1 MRKNLP
7 VTQVEKDFNARAN
20 ILSTTNTK
28 GIITYVN
35 QDFID
40 ISGFTNEELIN
51 KNHNIVRHPDMPE
64 LAFADLWATVK
75 SGKSWMGVVKN
86 RCKDGS
92 HYWVDAFVTPIM
104 KNGAIA
110 EFQSIRR
117 KPDRSLVKRAEGF
130 YKKLSGG
137 SLPWYFNI
145 PVPGFRLR
153 LVLAAAVVLYA
164 LLFHLLEGIDP
175 AAAWQGFA
183 TGLALSVLLIYLV
196 SWPYTK
202 LLAASRKVVNNKV
215 MQYVYTGRRDDL
227 GQLMLAMRMLEA
239 ESGGIV
245 GRLADSSEQIAGD
258 SEQLRQAVDQS
269 HQGLESMFSETNLV
283 ATAMTE
289 MTSSIQEVAR
299 NAQNAS
305 EAANQAHEE
314 TNIGRQIVD
323 EATGKIDDLA
333 TLVEESAGVI
343 HELEKESNEI
353 SNILTLIREIATQ
366 TSLLALNATIESARA
381 GEAGKGF
388 AVVAYEVKVLATNT
402 HEATVEIENMISK
415 LQGHSK
421 SAADKMLVGQK
432 QALDTVEQSKK
443 VAESLAAIA
452 SSVGMINDLNS
463 QIAAA
468 VDEQGSAAE
477 EINRSVISIRNASEA
492 NMAASSDTERS
503 SASLNDLAQELKA
516 LADQFW
522 DKRMEGDSDQKAA

>member
-7 VTQVEKDFNARAN
+7 VSQIEKNYDAKAN

-35 QDFID
+35 NDFIE
-40 ISGFTNEELIN
+40 ISGFDQDELIN

-64 LAFADLWATVK
+64 LAFADLWATIK
-75 SGKSWMGVVKN
+75 SGRSWMGVVKN

-92 HYWVDAFVTPIM
+92 HYWVDAFVTPIK

-110 EFQSIRR
+110 EYQSIRR
-117 KPDRSLVKRAEGF
+117 KPDRALVKRAEAF
-130 YKKLSGG
+130 YRKIHGG

-145 PVPGFRLR
+145 PVPGLRLR
-153 LVLAAAVVLYA
+153 LIMSVAAILYA
-164 LLFHLLEGIDP
+164 LLFHLVGGIEP

-183 TGLALSVLLIYLV
+183 TGLLLASLAIYAFT
-196 SWPYTK
+196 WPYGK
-202 LLAASRKVVNNKV
+202 LLAASRRLVENRV
-215 MQYVYTGRRDDL
+215 MQYVYTGRRDDI

-258 SEQLRQAVDQS
+258 SDQLRQAVDQS
-269 HQGLESMFSETNLV
+269 HQGLEAMFSETNLV

-299 NAQNAS
+299 NAQHAS

-314 TNIGRQIVD
+314 TSKGRQIVD
-323 EATGKIDDLA
+323 EATGKIDQLA
-333 TLVEESAGVI
+333 SLVEDSAEVI
-343 HELEKESNEI
+343 RNLEKESDEI

-432 QALDTVEQSKK
+432 RALETVEQSKR

-452 SSVGMINDLNS
+452 SSVAMINDLNS
-463 QIAAA
+463 QIASA

-492 NMAASSDTERS
+492 NMAASSDTES
-503 SASLNDLAQELKA
+503 SSVSLNGLAQELKA

-522 DKRMEGDSDQKAA
+522 ERRTAE

>member
-7 VTQVEKDFNARAN
+7 VSQIEKDFDSKAN
-20 ILSTTNTK
+20 ILSTTDPK

-40 ISGFTNEELIN
+40 ISGFTNEELIT
-51 KNHNIVRHPDMPE
+51 KNHNVVRHPDMPE
-64 LAFADLWATVK
+64 LAFADLWATAK
-75 SGKSWMGVVKN
+75 AGKSWMGVVKN

-104 KNGAIA
+104 KNGAIS
-110 EFQSIRR
+110 EYQSVRR
-117 KPDRSLVKRAEGF
+117 KPDRSLVKRAERF
-130 YKKLSGG
+130 YKKISGG

-145 PVPGFRLR
+145 PVPGLRLR
-153 LVLAAAVVLYA
+153 LILTVAMMLYA
-164 LLFHLLEGIDP
+164 VLFHLIEGIETG
-175 AAAWQGFA
+175 AAWQGL
-183 TGLALSVLLIYLV
+183 GMGVLLSTVMIYII
-196 SWPYTK
+196 SWPFTK
-202 LLAASRKVVNNKV
+202 LLAASRKVVDNKV
-215 MQYVYTGRRDDL
+215 MQYVYTGRRDDM
-227 GQLMLAMRMLEA
+227 GQLMLAMNMLEA

-245 GRLADSSEQIAGD
+245 GRLSDSSEQIARD
-258 SEQLRQAVDQS
+258 SDQLRHAVDQS

-289 MTSSIQEVAR
+289 MTSSIQEVAH

-314 TNIGRQIVD
+314 TSNGRQIVD
-323 EATGKIDDLA
+323 EATGKINDLA
-333 TLVEESAGVI
+333 SLVEESADVI
-343 HELEKESNEI
+343 RDLEKESSEI

-421 SAADKMLVGQK
+421 SAADKMQIGQK

-443 VAESLAAIA
+443 VADSLAAIA
-452 SSVGMINDLNS
+452 SSVGSINDLNS
-463 QIAAA
+463 HIASA
-468 VDEQGSAAE
+468 VDEQGVAAE

-492 NMAASSDTERS
+492 NMAASSDTEAS
-503 SASLNDLAQELKA
+503 SVSLNDLAQELKA

-522 DKRMEGDSDQKAA
+522 DKRMEADSGQ

>member
-7 VTQVEKDFNARAN
+7 VTQVEREFNARAN

-35 QDFID
+35 DDFVD
-40 ISGFTNEELIN
+40 ISGFARDELIN

-64 LAFADLWATVK
+64 PAFADLWATVR

-104 KNGAIA
+104 KNGVIT
-110 EFQSIRR
+110 EYQSIRR
-117 KPDRSLVKRAEGF
+117 KPDRKLVERADSF
-130 YKKLSGG
+130 YKKIAGG
-137 SLPWYFNI
+137 SLPWYFNM
-145 PVPGFRLR
+145 PLPGFRLR
-153 LVLAAAVVLYA
+153 LVLAAAAVLYA
-164 LLFHLLEGIDP
+164 VLFHLVGGIDP
-175 AAAWQGFA
+175 AAAWR
-183 TGLALSVLLIYLV
+183 GLGMGVLLSALLIYAV
-196 SWPYTK
+196 SWPFTK
-202 LLAASRKVVNNKV
+202 FLAASRKAVDNKV
-215 MQYVYTGRRDDL
+215 MRYIYTGRRDDI
-227 GQLMLAMRMLEA
+227 GQLMLAMKMVEA

-245 GRLADSSEQIAGD
+245 GRLADSSEQIAANSG
-258 SEQLRQAVDQS
+258 QLRSAVDKS

-289 MTSSIQEVAR
+289 MTSSIQEVAG
-299 NAQNAS
+299 NAQHAS
-305 EAANQAHEE
+305 EAASQAHEE
-314 TNIGRQIVD
+314 SSVGRQTVE
-323 EATGKIDDLA
+323 EATGKINELA

-343 HELEKESNEI
+343 RDLERESDEI

-402 HEATVEIENMISK
+402 HEATVEIENMITR
-415 LQGHSK
+415 LQEHTK
-421 SAADKMLVGQK
+421 SAADKMLGGQQ

-452 SSVGMINDLNS
+452 SSVGAINDLNS
-463 QIAAA
+463 QIATA

-492 NMAASSDTERS
+492 NMAASADTEAS
-503 SASLNDLAQELKA
+503 SGSLNELAQELKA

-522 DKRMEGDSDQKAA
+522 SRRMEG